1 MRHAASDDW
10 HSGLILRHARAVH
23 RGVRGHRERDDDI
36 DLVRLLL
43 LANTPAAAGLHR
55 MKGLPV
61 SGSIKC
67 RSTKA
72 AGSARQRA
80 RAFGVSA
87 LDIVVLRGLF
97 GIGRPLPFFD
107 VGAQEIAKRQTADV
121 LLAPLQAK
129 PRRNADHGADGLSV
143 LG

>member
-1 MRHAASDDW
+1 LHTAT
-10 HSGLILRHARAVH
+10 SGGAPAFFKLGFFYARCTSIL
-23 RGVRGHRERDDDI
+23 
-36 DLVRLLL
+36 
-43 LANTPAAAGLHR
+43 
-55 MKGLPV
+55 
-61 SGSIKC
+61 
-67 RSTKA
+67 
-72 AGSARQRA
+72 
-80 RAFGVSA
+80 F
-87 LDIVVLRGLF
+87 RGLF